1 MQLENKKIGVAITG
15 SFCTLSKC
23 LKVLE
28 DLKNRGANVQAILS
42 ENVASMDTRFGE
54 AEVFRKKVEEITGN
68 KCWTSIA
75 EVEKIGPK
83 KLLDALAVVPCTGNT
98 LSKLCYG
105 ITDTSVTMACKAHLR
120 NDRAVVIAIS
130 TNDGLSNSAKNL
142 GQMLTRK
149 NVYFVPFGQDDW
161 QNKACSLVADFDKCV
176 DTIELALEGQQIQ
189 PLLLR

>member
-28 DLKNRGANVQAILS
+28 ELKNSRADVQAILS
-42 ENVASMDTRFGE
+42 ENVASMDTRFGS
-54 AEVFRKKVEEITGN
+54 AKDFRAKVESITG
-68 KCWTSIA
+68 KECWSSIE

-83 KLLDALAVVPCTGNT
+83 KLLDVLVIIPCTGNT

-120 NDRAVVIAIS
+120 NDRAVVIGIS
-130 TNDGLSNSAKNL
+130 TNDGLSNSAKNI

-149 NVYFVPFGQDDW
+149 NVYFIPFGQDDW
-161 QNKACSLVADFDKCV
+161 QSKACSLVADFDKCV
-176 DTIELALEGQQIQ
+176 QTVELALEGKQIQ
-189 PLLLR
+189 PLLLK